1 MLLHIKSYLYLA
13 GRRCAKLV
21 CLSATNWEKRALH
34 GVVREREHTIQLLG
48 FTPHVGPT
56 WPPYTTSTKYI
67 LYLDFLTAFSIFI
80 LSFVSQE
87 LPSTV
92 EVIYRSSP
100 KVHLCSPEKR
110 RGRREREGGM
120 HGSSSLRTYLLTVV
134 QAQRGV
140 IHHLACRWSF
150 LSSLLTHGWAWKS
163 QISRQVC

>member
-13 GRRCAKLV
+13 GRRCARLV
-21 CLSATNWEKRALH
+21 CLSATNSLH

-110 RGRREREGGM
+110 RGRRERGR
-120 HGSSSLRTYLLTVV
+120 HACFIFSSYLPVNCRASAARGDTSSGVSPVFSQLFVDPWLSLKK
-134 QAQRGV
+134 
-140 IHHLACRWSF
+140 SNF
-150 LSSLLTHGWAWKS
+150 LPSLLDNL
-163 QISRQVC
+163 